1 LTSNQRFAAVRRPI
15 LAFLVA
21 AALFVATAGTANAA
35 GAGTTTDIFI
45 GGTNTI
51 DTYINPCTG
60 ESGTVEITFNGVFH
74 ETDRPNGTFSIVSNI
89 AGTFVLTLDSGDVIT
104 GHFASVSVF
113 GGGEND
119 TVVATLNA
127 TGVASDGSP
136 FTLHFLAVAVENGF
150 NVTVVNFAICA

>member
-1 LTSNQRFAAVRRPI
+1 VRRLI

-21 AALFVATAGTANAA
+21 AALLVATAGAANAA
-35 GAGTTTDIFI
+35 GAGTTTDTFI
-45 GGTNTI
+45 GGTNSLVF
-51 DTYINPCTG
+51 INPCTG

-89 AGTFVLTLDSGDVIT
+89 AGTFVLALDSGDVIT

-136 FTLHFLAVAVENGF
+136 FTLHFLAIAVENGF
-150 NVTVVNFAICA
+150 DVTVVDFAMCA

>member
-1 LTSNQRFAAVRRPI
+1 M
-15 LAFLVA
+15 
-21 AALFVATAGTANAA
+21 ATASAVNAA
-35 GAGTTTDIFI
+35 GAGTVTDVFI
-45 GGTNTI
+45 GGTNTLSF
-51 DTYINPCTG
+51 INPCTG

-89 AGTFVLTLDSGDVIT
+89 AGTFVLTPDSGDVIT
-104 GHFASVSVF
+104 GHFASISVF

-119 TVVATLNA
+119 TVVATLSA

-150 NVTVVNFAICA
+150 DVTVVDFAMCA